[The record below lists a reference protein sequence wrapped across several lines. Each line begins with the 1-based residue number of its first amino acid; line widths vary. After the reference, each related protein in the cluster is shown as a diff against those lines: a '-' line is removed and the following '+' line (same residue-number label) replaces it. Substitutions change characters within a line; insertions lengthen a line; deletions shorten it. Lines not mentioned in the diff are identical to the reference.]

1 MEHSEQD
8 TELDEEEFSSDDEEA
23 ESFDVQELEREAL
36 KAVTE
41 FSTSLSRELKIGWFL
56 DYLTFF
62 IGFFFLPLICCIA
75 CNGEKLTQRC

>member
-36 KAVTE
+36 KAVKE

-56 DYLTFF
+56 
-62 IGFFFLPLICCIA
+62 
-75 CNGEKLTQRC
+75 E